1 MSPST
6 ADVALG
12 AAGSAAS
19 LSLNGVWGQPPAP
32 LTGKQGP
39 GLPLRQPKH
48 RDAEAGRSRG
58 REPGPSGRRPGTRP
72 RRQGR
77 RVAMA
82 RPRPAP
88 RCAPLAS
95 QHGGG
100 GGRRRA
106 AGAAGPAA
114 AAGGGGGGSVV
125 PGGGGP
131 ADRVGGRLGAAG
143 AAQLLGRL
151 GGAVL
156 QLVLRPL
163 HRLRPH
169 LAGPGGGRQR

>member
-1 MSPST
+1 M
-6 ADVALG
+6 ADMVAGGSCG
-12 AAGSAAS
+12 AADNWCVPTRGKATAQGLNWGTAGNRGQAAKARGRQGGR
-19 LSLNGVWGQPPAP
+19 NRRGPGPVGCPGPAGPPA
-32 LTGKQGP
+32 
-39 GLPLRQPKH
+39 
-48 RDAEAGRSRG
+48 A
-58 REPGPSGRRPGTRP
+58 RP
-72 RRQGR
+72 RCQGR

-88 RCAPLAS
+88 RSAPLAS

-100 GGRRRA
+100 GRCGA
-106 AGAAGPAA
+106 AGAAPAA
-114 AAGGGGGGSVV
+114 AAGGGGGAAV
-125 PGGGGP
+125 PAGGGP
-131 ADRVGGRLGAAG
+131 ADRAGGRLGAPG

-169 LAGPGGGRQR
+169 LAGAGGGRQR